1 MEQKAASLYIELSFL
16 AAGTDKPVG
25 NPDHH
30 WTLRPVP
37 LSPRLQASRTMIQA
51 QTPPEGRNQNRP
63 NPGMWPMAFGV
74 KLETVTPF
82 LGKYRPFVGRC
93 CQSCTPRSWE
103 SLFDKN
109 IATMGF
115 HNVIL
120 VTENSTRYRGWLVR
134 RFCCVMCVLGW
145 NIPPPD
151 GTVRDKIVGSK
162 RVQEALALR
171 GPQEAG
177 DGARLKS
184 WTAEARHILGQIQA
198 SLSPPLLRFFS
209 WLLLRF
215 LKSVFVNVQLHQ
227 GQLAMVHQALEVP
240 GVPLV
245 FLSTHKSHLDGLLL
259 PLLLL
264 SQQLGVV
271 HVAWDPQSCSPVL
284 RALLRRLGGL
294 FPPMGTDL
302 SPGGPGGDLPGV
314 LLHAAVEQL
323 LISRQPLLVFLEGPS
338 GGGSRLSA
346 HGRAWLSLVLQA
358 TREGMVSDVA
368 LVPVGIA
375 YDLTPGA
382 PPADSQGSASPLG
395 LWSVTL
401 AALRGLA
408 GRLGCVRVDFS
419 QPFSLQEFM
428 ANIPN
433 RRPGG
438 RSLEELLLP
447 ALLGQGPVP
456 SDCER
461 APMCIP
467 VPGALGRPE
476 QADGFLLDSLSCHIL
491 HASVS
496 SSAVMAVAVMAAL
509 LLHKHPEGLFLSKLL
524 GEFSWLT
531 EETLLR
537 GFDVGF
543 SGRLRHLVMHALRLL
558 RGGISLWRL
567 PRGDVL
573 VLPRAGPARLRLA
586 HHGAALLPVFL
597 CEAVGACA
605 VRALLVSRLP
615 PGGPWELQSLELLS
629 QRDLHQQTL
638 LLLHL
643 LPRDYLLLQPCQ
655 SLYCYCQEVLDRLIQ
670 CGLLVAEE
678 APGTRPA
685 CDTSRRRFQEKLLW
699 RATDDF
705 SDSDSDYADEAD
717 GRCFTLSQ
725 QTRCPDFFLF
735 LGRLLRPLLTAFAR
749 AAVFLQEGELPATE
763 SGLAGQLH
771 PFLLKTAREDGTFEC
786 ASWELAVKAV
796 RTFRELGVLREHP
809 APEGP
814 QLCLAPTFTERKNQ
828 EQLEH
833 VIRQF
838 IFA

>member
-1 MEQKAASLYIELSFL
+1 MPPGRDLGLPRHPGQ
-16 AAGTDKPVG
+16 G
-25 NPDHH
+25 
-30 WTLRPVP
+30 LRIQGPSGRP
-37 LSPRLQASRTMIQA
+37 GLCEARTMIQA
-51 QTPPEGRNQNRP
+51 QPPPEGRDRSP
-63 NPGMWPMAFGV
+63 LDPGMWPMAFGV

-109 IATMGF
+109 ITTMGF

-151 GTVRDKIVGSK
+151 GAVQDRIVSSK
-162 RVQEALALR
+162 RVQEALGPRA
-171 GPQEAG
+171 PQEAG
-177 DGARLKS
+177 DGPRPKS
-184 WTAEARHILGQIQA
+184 WTREARHILGQIQA
-198 SLSPPLLRFFS
+198 SVSPPLLRLFS
-209 WLLLRF
+209 WILLRF
-215 LKSVFVNVQLHQ
+215 LNSVFVNVQLHQ
-227 GQLAMVHQALEVP
+227 GQLTMVRQALEP

-264 SQQLGVV
+264 SQRLGVV

-294 FPPMGTDL
+294 FLPVGADL
-302 SPGGPGGDLPGV
+302 SPGGPGGDLPGAI
-314 LLHAAVEQL
+314 LHAAVERL
-323 LISRQPLLVFLEGPS
+323 LVSGQPLLIFLEGLS

-346 HGRAWLSLVLQA
+346 HGQAWLSLVLRA
-358 TREGMVSDVA
+358 TREGAVSDVA

-382 PPADSQGSASPLG
+382 PPAESQGSTSPLG
-395 LWSVTL
+395 LWSVAL
-401 AALRGLA
+401 AGLRGLA

-428 ANIPN
+428 ANSPS

-438 RSLEELLLP
+438 RSLEDLLLP
-447 ALLGQGPVP
+447 AVLGQWPVP

-461 APMCIP
+461 AQMCVP
-467 VPGALGRPE
+467 APGALGSPE
-476 QADGFLLDSLSCHIL
+476 QADGFLLGSLSCHIL

-496 SSAVMAVAVMAAL
+496 SSAVMAVSVMAAL

-543 SGRLRHLVMHALRLL
+543 SGRLRHLVLHALRLL
-558 RGGISLWRL
+558 RDGISLWRL
-567 PRGDVL
+567 PHGDVL
-573 VLPRAGPARLRLA
+573 VLPKAGPSRLQLA
-586 HHGAALLPVFL
+586 HRSAALLPVFL

-615 PGGPWELQSLELLS
+615 PGGPWELQSMEPLS

-643 LPRDYLLLQPCQ
+643 LPQDCLLLQPCQ
-655 SLYCYCQEVLDRLIQ
+655 SFYCYCQEVLDRLIQ

-705 SDSDSDYADEAD
+705 SDSDSDFADEAD

-725 QTRCPDFFLF
+725 QARCPDFFLF
-735 LGRLLRPLLTAFAR
+735 LGRLLGPLLTAFAR
-749 AAVFLQEGELPATE
+749 AAAFLRQGTLPDTE
-763 SGLAGQLH
+763 SGYAGQLH
-771 PFLLKTAREDGTFEC
+771 AFLLKRAREDCTFEC

-796 RTFRELGVLREHP
+796 QTFRELGVLREHP
-809 APEGP
+809 GPPGPQGP
-814 QLCLAPTFTERKNQ
+814 QLCLAPTFTEQKNQ

-833 VIRQF
+833 FIRQF
-838 IFA
+838 ILA